1 MSDSQHEFTIKLGSV
16 SMYCR
21 THQKEMIFLDNKE
34 AVCPHCLSEEANIS
48 LEEAISAINTEKKM
62 RIFKMLDE
70 SLGF

>member
-1 MSDSQHEFTIKLGSV
+1 MSDFEVKLGSI

-21 THQKEMIFLDNKE
+21 THKTDMIFIDNKE

-62 RIFKMLDE
+62 RIFNKLNE
-70 SLGF
+70 L

>member
-1 MSDSQHEFTIKLGSV
+1 MSDDFELKLGSV

-21 THQKEMIFLDNKE
+21 KHKTDMIFIDDKE

-48 LEEAISAINTEKKM
+48 LEEAISAINTEKKF

-70 SLGF
+70 TLGF

>member
-1 MSDSQHEFTIKLGSV
+1 MSDSQQEFTVKLGSV

-62 RIFKMLDE
+62 RIFNALNKT
-70 SLGF
+70 LGF

>member
-1 MSDSQHEFTIKLGSV
+1 
-16 SMYCR
+16 MYCR

>member
-1 MSDSQHEFTIKLGSV
+1 MSDEFEVKLGSV

-21 THQKEMIFLDNKE
+21 THQREMIFLDNKE

-62 RIFKMLDE
+62 RIFNKLMKT
-70 SLGF
+70 LGF

>member
-1 MSDSQHEFTIKLGSV
+1 MSDEFEVKLGSV

-34 AVCPHCLSEEANIS
+34 AVCPHCLSEKANIS

-62 RIFKMLDE
+62 RIFNALNE
-70 SLGF
+70 TLGF